1 MEATQRRCLK
11 NALARCAHTWASRE
25 NGRTEGRKKRQ
36 TVVFVV
42 ADANVSNFS
51 ARHRVKCV
59 LHENRMP
66 SAECLDPLRPSNPIY
81 IHTYARA
88 RALTGQ
94 KNSTVTDKMKKIK
107 PDRPT
112 ATVQH
117 SCFLDS
123 EWCFFFLFI
132 LFWAVRLFRSFCISL
147 ISFLRSPSLHAYSTH
162 FGIPRVSSIFCVF
175 RFFPLFFFFV
185 VLAVHFVRAKR
196 SMSVASVLL
205 CIVC

>member
-123 EWCFFFLFI
+123 E
-132 LFWAVRLFRSFCISL
+132 
-147 ISFLRSPSLHAYSTH
+147 
-162 FGIPRVSSIFCVF
+162 
-175 RFFPLFFFFV
+175 
-185 VLAVHFVRAKR
+185 
-196 SMSVASVLL
+196 
-205 CIVC
+205 